1 LFNEPTGPEVNGYDA
16 LTRFY
21 STASGIYVLL
31 SAYEQDLPRLDKVE
45 GLEGIALEPEE
56 GRAAF
61 LSQAF
66 QGFPAE
72 EWVERLHAADIGVA
86 ICNNIDALR
95 AENTRLADGTPG
107 THNGSYSFSYYPD
120 HPSGHEVTQ
129 LDPYAVRTA
138 VSKINALLPTEKF
151 GNSTRIILEELGY
164 GQEAIKKLLISGDI
178 SDSWSKE
185 YLPS

>member
-1 LFNEPTGPEVNGYDA
+1 M
-16 LTRFY
+16 
-21 STASGIYVLL
+21 
-31 SAYEQDLPRLDKVE
+31 DKVE
-45 GLEGIALEPEE
+45 GLEGIAEVPEE

-66 QGFPAE
+66 QAVSAD
-72 EWVERLHAADIGVA
+72 EWFERLIAADIGVA
-86 ICNNIDALR
+86 LCNNIDALR
-95 AENTRLADGTPG
+95 AENTQLADGTPG
-107 THNGSYSFSYYPD
+107 TQNGSYSFSYYPD

-138 VSKINALLPTEKF
+138 VGPVNALQPTEKF
-151 GNSTRIILEELGY
+151 GNSTQAILEELGY
-164 GQEAIKKLLISGDI
+164 GQEAIKKLLLSGDI

>member
-1 LFNEPTGPEVNGYDA
+1 MNHRYHTPLPNATLSSSGARA
-16 LTRFY
+16 LCRERDCCTLGT
-21 STASGIYVLL
+21 S
-31 SAYEQDLPRLDKVE
+31 
-45 GLEGIALEPEE
+45 

-66 QGFPAE
+66 QGFSAD

-95 AENTRLADGTPG
+95 AENTRLADGSPG
-107 THNGSYSFSYYPD
+107 TQNGSYSFSYYPN

-138 VSKINALLPTEKF
+138 VGPVNALQPTEKF
-151 GNSTRIILEELGY
+151 GSSTRDILEELGY
-164 GQEAIKKLLISGDI
+164 GQEAIKKLLLSGDI
-178 SDSWSKE
+178 SDSWSEE